1 MNAYDFDKTIF
12 RGDSTARFYRFCLAR
27 TPRMLKRLPRLAF
40 EAAFVLP
47 RDKTRFKQSMFGFL
61 RDLDDPEGMVAAFW
75 EKNRGR
81 IKPFY
86 LRQRKPDDMILSA
99 SPEFL
104 LRPILTELGVTCL
117 IASPVDVHTGLY
129 SGENCHGKEKVR
141 RLRETYG
148 DVTIDEFY
156 SDSHVDDPLAE
167 IAKAAFRVKGDRILP
182 WDA

>member
-75 EKNRGR
+75 EKNCGR

-104 LRPILTELGVTCL
+104 LRPILTELGVK
-117 IASPVDVHTGLY
+117 VELY
-129 SGENCHGKEKVR
+129 R
-141 RLRETYG
+141 YRWLR
-148 DVTIDEFY
+148 
-156 SDSHVDDPLAE
+156 
-167 IAKAAFRVKGDRILP
+167 
-182 WDA
+182 

>member
-104 LRPILTELGVTCL
+104 LRPILTELGVTRL

-148 DVTIDEFY
+148 DVTIDEF
-156 SDSHVDDPLAE
+156 
-167 IAKAAFRVKGDRILP
+167 
-182 WDA
+182 

>member
-12 RGDSTARFYRFCLAR
+12 RGDSTARFYRFCLGR

-40 EAAFVLP
+40 EALFVLP

-61 RDLDDPEGMVAAFW
+61 RDLDDPEGAVAEFW
-75 EKNRGR
+75 KRNRGR

-86 LRQRKPDDMILSA
+86 LEKRRADDIIISA

-117 IASPVDVHTGLY
+117 LASPVDIHTGRY

-141 RLRETYG
+141 RLREAYG
-148 DVTIDEFY
+148 NVEIDEFY

-167 IAKAAFRVKGDRILP
+167 IAKTAFRVKGDRILP

>member
-12 RGDSTARFYRFCLAR
+12 RGDSTARFYRFCLGR

-40 EAAFVLP
+40 EALFVLP

-61 RDLDDPEGMVAAFW
+61 RDLDDPEGAVAEFW
-75 EKNRGR
+75 QRNRGR

-86 LRQRKPDDMILSA
+86 LEKRRADDIIISA

-104 LRPILTELGVTCL
+104 LRPILTELGVTRL
-117 IASPVDVHTGLY
+117 LASPVDIHTGQY

-141 RLRETYG
+141 RLREAYG
-148 DVTIDEFY
+148 DVEIDEFY

-167 IAKAAFRVKGDRILP
+167 IAKTAFRVKGDRILP

>member
-1 MNAYDFDKTIF
+1 MNVYDFDKTIF
-12 RGDSTARFYRFCLAR
+12 CGDSTARFYRFCLGR
-27 TPRMLKRLPRLAF
+27 TPKMWRRLPRLAL
-40 EAAFVLP
+40 EALFVLP

-61 RDLDDPEGMVAAFW
+61 KDLDDPEKAVAEFW
-75 EKNRGR
+75 QRNRGR

-86 LRQRKPDDMILSA
+86 LEKRRADDIIISA

-104 LRPILTELGVTCL
+104 LRPILTELGVTRL
-117 IASPVDVHTGLY
+117 LASPVDIHTGLY
-129 SGENCHGKEKVR
+129 SGENCHGREKVR

-148 DVTIDEFY
+148 DVQIDEFY

-167 IAKAAFRVKGDRILP
+167 IAKTAFRVKGDRILP